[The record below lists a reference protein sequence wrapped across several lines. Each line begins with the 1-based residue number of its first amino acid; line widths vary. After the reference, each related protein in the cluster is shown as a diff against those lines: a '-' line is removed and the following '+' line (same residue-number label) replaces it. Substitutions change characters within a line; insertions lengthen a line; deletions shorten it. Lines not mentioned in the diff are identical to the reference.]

1 MCVYAL
7 RRNDIFK
14 IEKNMELLNNCSSS
28 SSSFIGLNGSNI
40 DYHLLYNNIKQQ
52 KELNEKIK
60 QSSSSPPPKS
70 IILLSKIDNN
80 DNNEDDDNDSD
91 ILSVNSG
98 YDSSSSFSNDV
109 TTTTTTPS
117 VKEYFDFELLS
128 EPTTTTR
135 TTVNN
140 IITQEEKEESFRLLI
155 INERKR
161 KRLLSSSLKL
171 YDKKDNY
178 VYPNNRVGD
187 YYTEYDIPVGERIK
201 KQLYLNNV
209 LSSYQLKLITSIFIQ
224 SPTSV
229 MFLNDYNV
237 MNLYRSLDIRW
248 IEDLFKQKHEKIFIN
263 SNNNNNIDLNIF
275 SLITEERFNKDI
287 NDILYGNNT
296 RSSSSSSSSY
306 FNNHPCILLKNGI
319 NPNRLLIPQFEKKY
333 YIRRFLYQ
341 YSIENIDDCNKDN
354 HIIKNSSK
362 MIITP
367 MMKMMI
373 YNNNIYNNNNNNNE
387 EDDDDDNEDDNCN
400 DNTKTAAAAADSI
413 KIECICPNKKNGCV
427 QPYHLAIKQKGV
439 NIYNKNEYDRL
450 YAQQK
455 RKRLKIM
462 KAATTIIKK

>member
-1 MCVYAL
+1 
-7 RRNDIFK
+7 
-14 IEKNMELLNNCSSS
+14 MELLNDCSS

-52 KELNEKIK
+52 KELNEKQK
-60 QSSSSPPPKS
+60 LPPKS

-80 DNNEDDDNDSD
+80 DNDGDDDNENDDSD
-91 ILSVNSG
+91 ILSINSG
-98 YDSSSSFSNDV
+98 YDSSSNDV
-109 TTTTTTPS
+109 TTPPPL
-117 VKEYFDFELLS
+117 KEYFDFELLP
-128 EPTTTTR
+128 EPTTII
-135 TTVNN
+135 NN
-140 IITQEEKEESFRLLI
+140 NDNNNKIQKEKEDSFRLLI

-161 KRLLSSSLKL
+161 KRLLLSSLKL
-171 YDKKDNY
+171 YDKRDNY
-178 VYPNNRVGD
+178 VYPNNKVGD
-187 YYTEYDIPVGERIK
+187 YYTEYDIPVEERIK

-209 LSSYQLKLITSIFIQ
+209 LSSYQLKLITSIFTQ

-248 IEDLFKQKHEKIFIN
+248 IEDLFKQKHEKIF
-263 SNNNNNIDLNIF
+263 NNNNNNNNSNDIDLNIF
-275 SLITEERFNKDI
+275 KLITEERFNKDI
-287 NDILYGNNT
+287 NDILYNNT
-296 RSSSSSSSSY
+296 DNQSSY

-362 MIITP
+362 MITTP
-367 MMKMMI
+367 MMKMMM
-373 YNNNIYNNNNNNNE
+373 YNNNIYGGDNNV
-387 EDDDDDNEDDNCN
+387 DDNDNDDN
-400 DNTKTAAAAADSI
+400 DNNVKTDAAADSI

-427 QPYHLAIKQKGV
+427 QPYHLAIKQKGL
-439 NIYNKNEYDRL
+439 NIDKKKEHDRL

-455 RKRLKIM
+455 RKRLKIIRT
-462 KAATTIIKK
+462 TTIK